1 MWERRFCRSLLIQV
15 KELINTKHIVDD
27 GQGCQLRAGL
37 HSCEYHVVIVKRL
50 IYVNLRVEIFVFHLK
65 AFR

>member
-37 HSCEYHVVIVKRL
+37 HSSEYHVGIVKRL
-50 IYVNLRVEIFVFHLK
+50 NYT
-65 AFR
+65 